1 MIKKTNKQ
9 RNHIAVGAMVMFT
22 HATKSTTVEFLYDF
36 LSKVDV
42 CCHESQ
48 FQIRHSAPWKI
59 SKKCMFQNR
68 TKLVSI
74 DHKFPEIFQP
84 I

>member
-48 FQIRHSAPWKI
+48 FS
-59 SKKCMFQNR
+59 
-68 TKLVSI
+68 
-74 DHKFPEIFQP
+74 D
-84 I
+84 